1 MKKECVSIVLPTYN
15 RMKLVKRAIESV
27 LLQTYEEFELIIVD
41 DGSVDDT
48 EELLMIR
55 ESVILDWKK
64 TVDQQMQEMLEL
76 RLRGMITLRFMI
88 VMIVGEGINW
98 KNN

>member
-48 EELLMIR
+48 EEILMIR